1 MKKLFY
7 ILMITF
13 VSSLAI
19 TSCTE
24 EEVKP
29 AAADTNVN
37 HGSAAG
43 DELK

>member
-13 VSSLAI
+13 VSSLAF

-29 AAADTNVN
+29 NQNTDVLGGNVM
-37 HGSAAG
+37 G

>member
-1 MKKLFY
+1 MKKLVY

-13 VSSLAI
+13 VSALTI

-29 AAADTNVN
+29 NATEGNMG
-37 HGSAAG
+37 GSG
-43 DELK
+43 IEKY